1 MQVAVGVQYSAD
13 KFPEVVKQW
22 KHNAHTIKE
31 AVKAA
36 TDVPKVLP
44 LLDTTF
50 TRVSIITSMIQS
62 FVNALSIF
70 TEASGLKLEMT
81 VVKKLES
88 LFHKLIKDIL
98 KLNPRI
104 KKVLH
109 HIAEMITT
117 GLNLISQV
125 LDKLVV
131 FREFHKDFDVVVE
144 PALRLFGEQS
154 RPILDFVEKFVPK
167 LFKTLTSKL
176 NWVNM
181 QLHDSPFNKVKK
193 GVKLYWKVSTMLK
206 EFVEHTTFMEIIYK
220 NKFKLPLPPQSCVDT
235 FKGRK
240 KKGVKSSGDF
250 ATEMA
255 KLYERHVAVETA
267 LGRRR
272 KRWGKKLAKKVKKTA
287 KKVVKK
293 VTKAA
298 TCLKLKN
305 RSFSVL
311 DVFRFFSGAWKNL
324 IKGPANIASKVTGP
338 IKNFLKNLLK
348 KLGLGRNK
356 NSIIITK
363 LKKAM
368 PKEAFQHISV
378 ERLKGILNLAEEIG
392 AKTCG
397 VMQTAVEKVHKVLQ
411 IIWSLDSVIHS
422 LPIPKKVKT
431 EMLSL
436 RDSLKNLGLL
446 KKTHIGSC
454 KLPKNPTIDSALI
467 PSDTLKMLVKQ
478 QMHRKAEEQKRRV
491 EEANALLERKK
502 REAARRAAER
512 NNAYGRNAYDH
523 YYEDT
528 DGLYTDG
535 AQYYG
540 RR

>member
-1 MQVAVGVQYSAD
+1 MEVASSVQFSAD

-131 FREFHKDFDVVVE
+131 FREFHKDFDGVVE
-144 PALRLFGEQS
+144 PELRQFGEQS

-167 LFKTLTSKL
+167 LFQTLTSKL

-206 EFVEHTTFMEIIYK
+206 EFVEHTTFMEVIYK

-235 FKGRK
+235 FKGKRK
-240 KKGVKSSGDF
+240 QGVKTSGDF

-272 KRWGKKLAKKVKKTA
+272 RWKKLGKKVKKTV

-293 VTKAA
+293 VKNAGS
-298 TCLKLKN
+298 CLKLKM

-311 DVFRFFSGAWKNL
+311 DLFRFFSGAWKNL

-338 IKNFLKNLLK
+338 IKKFLKSLLQ

-363 LKKAM
+363 LKTAM

-397 VMQTAVEKVHKVLQ
+397 VMQTAVKKVHKVLQ
-411 IIWSLDSVIHS
+411 IIWSLDSIIHS

-446 KKTHIGSC
+446 KKTHIGTC
-454 KLPKNPTIDSALI
+454 QLPKNPTIDSSLI

-478 QMHRKAEEQKRRV
+478 QVHRKAEEQKRRE
-491 EEANALLERKK
+491 EEANRTVLRKK
-502 REAARRAAER
+502 REDARKAAD
-512 NNAYGRNAYDH
+512 NAYGRNAYDH

-535 AQYYG
+535 AQSYG